1 MNVTRSLI
9 GGATAMILALAL
21 STGSS
26 FADSGRGRGHKHK
39 HGHGHG
45 NGHKH
50 QRVVEYREY
59 RPVYRSVVRERFAV
73 PHRIVHANTYA
84 SYYSG
89 RAWYAPHHHAH
100 AVYAF
105 PVYSPYGV
113 TYDPHYYCG
122 HELYVGAPGYAYDT
136 HYRSRAP
143 RVSVGIHLGF

>member
-26 FADSGRGRGHKHK
+26 FADSGRGHK

-45 NGHKH
+45 HGKKNGHH
-50 QRVVEYREY
+50 RVVYHES
-59 RPVYRSVVRERFAV
+59 RPVYRSVVRERFVV
-73 PHRIVHANTYA
+73 PHRIVTAQAYA
-84 SYYSG
+84 PYYSG

-100 AVYAF
+100 VVYAF

-113 TYDPHYYCG
+113 TYEPSYYCG
-122 HELYVGAPGYAYDT
+122 HELYVSAPGYAYDT
-136 HYRSRAP
+136 YYRSRAP
-143 RVSVGIHLGF
+143 RVSVGIQVGF